1 MRWSVGWVPVR
12 WDGLIG
18 KIRSAVERTLGTWKR
33 SYGYRRVRYF
43 SMAANAIE
51 LQIKA
56 LAFNLRRAAALAPA

>member
-18 KIRSAVERTLGTWKR
+18 QVVRPSSALSGTWKR

-56 LAFNLRRAAALAPA
+56 LAFNLRRAAALAAA